1 MSLESISISS
11 CMTKNIKT
19 IQSKE
24 QLFNVCRI
32 MKDNRIGSVIVVDE
46 SNSNPVGI
54 ITERDIVNN
63 LSSPTANL
71 QIQVKE
77 IMSKPIVT
85 IQETHSLIDALQ
97 TMQKN
102 NFRRL
107 PVTNKEGKLVGIVTD
122 KDIFKTIINN
132 KDLIS
137 DLSSN
142 KNFQFSQST
151 LEEYREH
158 LFENIFRPWYNIYN
172 QFMWLGLLLKQ
183 IENRVLFR
191 T

>member
-1 MSLESISISS
+1 
-11 CMTKNIKT
+11 MTKNVKT
-19 IQSKE
+19 IQSRE
-24 QLFNVCRI
+24 QLFNACRI
-32 MKDNRIGSVIVVDE
+32 MKDNRIGCVIVVDE
-46 SNSNPVGI
+46 SNNNNPVGI

-63 LSSPTANL
+63 LSSPDANL
-71 QIQVKE
+71 QIQVNE

-107 PVTNKEGKLVGIVTD
+107 PVNNKEGKLVGIVTD

-137 DLSSN
+137 DLYSN
-142 KNFQFSQST
+142 KNLPFSQST

-158 LFENIFRPWYNIYN
+158 LFGNIFRP
-172 QFMWLGLLLKQ
+172 G
-183 IENRVLFR
+183 VA
-191 T
+191 

>member
-1 MSLESISISS
+1 
-11 CMTKNIKT
+11 MTKNVKT

-32 MKDNRIGSVIVVDE
+32 MKDNRIGCVIVVDE
-46 SNSNPVGI
+46 SNSNNPVGI

-63 LSSPTANL
+63 LSSPDANL
-71 QIQVKE
+71 QIQVNE

-107 PVTNKEGKLVGIVTD
+107 PITNKEGKLVGIVTD

-137 DLSSN
+137 DLYSN
-142 KNFQFSQST
+142 KNLPLSQST

-158 LFENIFRPWYNIYN
+158 LFGNIFRP
-172 QFMWLGLLLKQ
+172 G
-183 IENRVLFR
+183 V

>member
-1 MSLESISISS
+1 
-11 CMTKNIKT
+11 MTKNLKT
-19 IQSKE
+19 IQLKE
-24 QLFNVCRI
+24 PLFTACRI
-32 MKDNRIGSVIVVDE
+32 MKDNRIGGVVVVDE
-46 SNSNPVGI
+46 ARSNNPVGI

-63 LSSPTANL
+63 LSSPDANL
-71 QIQVKE
+71 QIQVNE

-107 PVTNKEGKLVGIVTD
+107 PITNKEGKLVGIVSD

-137 DLSSN
+137 DLYSN

-158 LFENIFRPWYNIYN
+158 LFENIFRP
-172 QFMWLGLLLKQ
+172 G
-183 IENRVLFR
+183 
-191 T
+191 